1 MNAGINAP
9 STVMRK
15 MVPLLLL
22 ALASGI
28 GIKAQV
34 RLGLL
39 GGLHSSNVLET
50 NSIPGWDTATK
61 KYLGSRSGFQ
71 LGIIVEIPIGHSGLF
86 FQPGLTYITKGRKYD
101 RNNDSVTTLETDTI
115 YNKQT
120 LNLGYIE
127 IPLNLTYKMPLAAN
141 HRSSFFVSAGPY
153 FSFFNSGNITTES
166 LTQTPNQYASQ
177 SNPVTVGKG
186 ADTYKT
192 FDMGI
197 NGKAGFELGKV
208 MISAYY
214 SRGLTSFYTAPYPG
228 TFHHQLFGASLGI
241 WLASSGTPVPVKKKD
256 TDKDGIPDDEDAC
269 PLQPG
274 TAKWHG
280 CPVPDTDH
288 DGIDDEHD
296 SCKTI
301 PGVARYNGCPVP
313 DTDHDGIDDEHD
325 SCRTV
330 PGLARYNGCPI
341 PDRDGDGVN
350 DEEDQC
356 PDSAGPV
363 ENHGCPLPKIIAPD
377 VKIIAPTVKD
387 SVNFIAH
394 NILFNP
400 ASDRLID
407 GSFSALDQLAGIL
420 LAHPE
425 WYLAIEGYTDNQG
438 TPAGNLLLS
447 QKRAAVVKSYLIR
460 KGLPEIK
467 LTATGFGQEHP
478 IGDNKTAVGRA
489 ANRRVELKLSVEKQ

>member
-15 MVPLLLL
+15 MVLLLLL
-22 ALASGI
+22 ALASSMGM
-28 GIKAQV
+28 KAQV
-34 RLGLL
+34 RLGVF
-39 GGLHSSNVLET
+39 GGLHSSSVLET
-50 NSIPGWDTATK
+50 NHLPGWDSSTK

-71 LGIIVEIPIGHSGLF
+71 LGVIVEIPIGRSGFF
-86 FQPGLTYITKGRKYD
+86 FQPAISYITKGRKYD
-101 RNNDSVTTLETDTI
+101 KNYDSLTSLETDTI

-127 IPLNLTYKMPLAAN
+127 IPLNLTYKIPLTAN
-141 HRSSFFVSAGPY
+141 RRNSLFISAGPY
-153 FSFFNSGNITTES
+153 FSFFNSGNITNES
-166 LTQTPNQYASQ
+166 LTQTPNTYASE
-177 SNPVTVGKG
+177 SNPVNVGKG
-186 ADTYKT
+186 PDTYKT
-192 FDMGI
+192 FDMGV
-197 NGKAGFELGKV
+197 NGKVGFEMGNV
-208 MISAYY
+208 MISTYF
-214 SRGLTSFYTAPYPG
+214 SRGLTSFYTAPYAG
-228 TFHHQLFGASLGI
+228 TFHHQLFGASVGI
-241 WLASSGTPVPVKKKD
+241 WLASSGTPLPPRKKD

-269 PLQPG
+269 PLKPG

-296 SCKTI
+296 SCPNV
-301 PGVARYNGCPVP
+301 PGLARYNGCPVP

-363 ENHGCPLPKIIAPD
+363 ENHGCPLPKIIAP
-377 VKIIAPTVKD
+377 TVRD

-425 WYLAIEGYTDNQG
+425 WHLTIEGYTDNQG

-447 QKRAAVVKSYLIR
+447 QKRAAAVQHYLVQ
-460 KGLPEIK
+460 KGVAE
-467 LTATGFGQEHP
+467 ARVEAAGYGQDHP
-478 IGDNKTAVGRA
+478 LGNNKTAAGRA
-489 ANRRVELKLSVEKQ
+489 ANRRVELKLSLEK